1 MINFE
6 ECFASQKR
14 GILEIQIYLTLNV
27 RKQIYDIEFGDGMLY
42 SINFLIAQSG
52 RNLLRMK
59 KKSRKW
65 QLRLFPKPNLQ
76 NQPPFLNIRA
86 NLPPVQ
92 FHNPLDNCQAQ
103 AGASR
108 ITAGSIP
115 LVKTFK

>member
-1 MINFE
+1 MHHKKE
-6 ECFASQKR
+6 ASQK
-14 GILEIQIYLTLNV
+14 IQICLTLNV
-27 RKQIYDIEFGDGMLY
+27 RKQICDIEFGDEMLC

-76 NQPPFLNIRA
+76 NQPPLLNIRA

-103 AGASR
+103 AGALR